1 MDIAAENYGH
11 AVMLKPRG
19 DLTEDTLSVFQ
30 QAVEHQLENEDIVDV
45 VLDMENVPFVDSM
58 ALEYFLDLQ
67 DRLGK
72 KFGQV
77 HLARC
82 DPHVHK
88 ILEIN
93 RLEGQFEMFDDVYEA
108 LKVMRS

>member
-1 MDIAAENYGH
+1 M
-11 AVMLKPRG
+11 G
-19 DLTEDTLSVFQ
+19 DDPQFTDELNNVTE
-30 QAVEHQLENEDIVDV
+30 QLERTPSVDV
-45 VLDMENVPFVDSM
+45 VLDMENVTFVDSM

-72 KFGQV
+72 KFGQIR
-77 HLARC
+77 LARC
-82 DPHVHK
+82 DPYVHK

-93 RLEGQFEMFDDVYEA
+93 RFEGQFEVFDDVSEA

>member
-1 MDIAAENYGH
+1 MNIAAENYGH
-11 AVMLKPRG
+11 AVMLKPKG

-30 QAVEHQLENEDIVDV
+30 QAVEHQLENEEIVDV
-45 VLDMENVPFVDSM
+45 VLDMENVTFVDSM
-58 ALEYFLDLQ
+58 ALGYFLDLQ

-72 KFGQV
+72 KLGQV
-77 HLARC
+77 RLARC
-82 DPHVHK
+82 DPHLHK

-93 RLEGQFEMFDDVYEA
+93 RLEGQFEVFDDVYEA